1 MEEQKKIR
9 KFFAGIFS
17 DKKDLRENS
26 INYPIRLEYYKI
38 KNTENEYG
46 VEVVKTEYREE
57 FAKVENEAI
66 GRITKEEEKIN
77 NIIYKLK
84 ENIVTPVGL
93 KDTLEE
99 MLKILT

>member
-9 KFFAGIFS
+9 KFFAGIFI